1 MNVQELYA
9 RFPEIPADL
18 QDEPVMAEFAEQC
31 GELLAVAHKPSN
43 CSTEHDA
50 GNHFYL
56 KLISPLAIYGYGL
69 ATRDKVLGQIRD
81 LVAHRRAD
89 PENFPASLLPANTAD
104 REVKGP
110 GCE

>member
-1 MNVQELYA
+1 MTTEELVA

-18 QDEPVMAEFAEQC
+18 HGEAVLERFASTLD
-31 GELLAVAHKPSN
+31 GLLLIAHKPSA
-43 CSTEHDA
+43 CSTQHDA
-50 GNHFYL
+50 PNHFYL
-56 KLISPLAIYGYGL
+56 KLIGPLAIYGYGL
-69 ATRDKVLGQIRD
+69 ATRDKVLGQVRA
-81 LVAHRRAD
+81 LVAQSQAD